1 MNKIKIVNVEFC
13 GNSAR
18 KDRVL
23 EGQALE
29 LAKMIEQIVAYKNF
43 TCIINDERT
52 DTLYWCKIPVDRL
65 LQRAR
70 VSTDKNGSKFIIA
83 KPFSIAQAYDLIE
96 NGKLVKLCERYE
108 IEKFSGS
115 KYAEKVQDYLEKRFK
130 VKFDKTIC
138 DLDGAEWRGTEVKYW
153 NSIKSSCDAT
163 FSSIATIHDRFD
175 MLNK

>member
-1 MNKIKIVNVEFC
+1 MNRIKVINIEFC

-23 EGQALE
+23 GGTALE
-29 LAKMIEQIVAYKNF
+29 LAEMIEKIVAYKYF
-43 TCIINDERT
+43 TCVINDDRT
-52 DTLYWCKIPVDRL
+52 DTLYWCKIPVNRL

-70 VSTDKNGSKFIIA
+70 VSTDKNGEKFIIA
-83 KPFSIAQAYDLIE
+83 KPFSIAQAYELIE
-96 NGKLVKLCERYE
+96 SGKLVKLCERTD
-108 IEKFSGS
+108 IEKYSGS

-130 VKFDKTIC
+130 IKFDKTVC

-163 FSSIATIHDRFD
+163 FPAISTIYDRY
-175 MLNK
+175 NKL